1 MVSLNCVLGAIAL
14 VAVSGFPALFFSAKS
29 RIGQLITTVLVVIG
43 SLTGIAGIIPVMSG
57 AGEASMQ
64 VPWALPWGE
73 FSVKIDAL
81 GAVFLLLVFVIPLLG
96 SIYSLEYWKQSKHV
110 ENGQKL
116 GVFYGLLAAG
126 MAMVVIAHDT
136 ILFLIVWEIMAIA
149 AFFAATTEDDNS
161 SVRQAGWVYLI
172 ATHIGTLFLF
182 ALFIL
187 WSQYTG
193 STALNQVTGLSSQAA
208 GTLFLLALLG
218 FGFKAGIMPLHVWLP
233 GAHAN
238 APSHVSALMS
248 GVMLKMGIYGIVRIT
263 SLIPV
268 TDAWWGTVLLIVGIV
283 SGIAG
288 ITFAIS
294 QNDIKRML
302 AYSSI
307 ENIGI
312 ICIALGLA
320 LLGRYLGR
328 ADLVFLGLGGALLHV
343 LNHGFFKSLLFLN
356 AGAVIHAVH
365 TRDINL
371 MGGLAKKMPITSMLF
386 IAGAIAICALPPFNG
401 FVSEWLI
408 YIGLF
413 RTIPVGM
420 GESLPFAAL
429 GAVGLATIGPLAIA
443 SFVKLAGAVFLG
455 NPRSDTSSH
464 AKDPASPM
472 VIPMTILAVV
482 CLIIGIYPFVA
493 LPVIG
498 KATTAWA
505 GIHTNPISVAE
516 FAPLHLI
523 NIAAASLLIGVVL
536 LVVLFKLWKKR
547 ESSLGTWDCGYAQP
561 SNKMQYTGSSFGDT
575 LVKLFSFILWPV
587 EQHPSLGSNAFPRR
601 SGFKNVVTD
610 TILDRLVI
618 PVTRVAGRY
627 LPMIRVFQGG
637 QTHTYVLYILI
648 IIVVLLFLGI

>member
-1 MVSLNCVLGAIAL
+1 MVSLNFVLGAIAL
-14 VAVSGFPALFFSAKS
+14 LAVSGFPALFFSAKS
-29 RIGQLITTVLVVIG
+29 RIGQLITTLLVVIG
-43 SLTGIAGIIPVMSG
+43 SLTGIAAIIPVIHG
-57 AGEASMQ
+57 ADEMLMQ
-64 VPWALPWGE
+64 VPWALPWGV

-81 GAVFLLLVFVIPLLG
+81 GAVFLLLVFIIPLLG
-96 SIYSLEYWKQSKHV
+96 SIYGLEYWKQPKHV

-126 MAMVVIAHDT
+126 MAMVVIANDT
-136 ILFLIVWEIMAIA
+136 ILFLIVWEIMALA

-161 SVRQAGWVYLI
+161 NVRQAGWVYLI

-193 STALNQVTGLSSQAA
+193 STALNPVTGLSSKAA
-208 GTLFLLALLG
+208 GTLFILALIG

-307 ENIGI
+307 ENVGI

-328 ADLVFLGLGGALLHV
+328 TDLVFLGLGGALLHV
-343 LNHGFFKSLLFLN
+343 LNHGFFKSLLFFN

-371 MGGLAKKMPITSMLF
+371 MGGLAKKMPLTSMLF

-401 FVSEWLI
+401 FVSEWLM

-455 NPRSDTSSH
+455 NPRSEASSH
-464 AKDPASPM
+464 AKDPASQM
-472 VIPMTILAVV
+472 VVPMTIMAII
-482 CLIIGIYPFVA
+482 CLSIGIYPYIA
-493 LPVIG
+493 LPVIS
-498 KATTAWA
+498 KATTVWA
-505 GIHTNPISVAE
+505 GIQSNPISVAE
-516 FAPLHLI
+516 FAPLYFI
-523 NIAAASLLIGVVL
+523 NIAAATLLIAVVL
-536 LVVLFKLWKKR
+536 LAVIFKLWKKR
-547 ESSLGTWDCGYAQP
+547 DSTLGTWDCGYAQP
-561 SNKMQYTGSSFGDT
+561 TNKMQYTGSSFGNS
-575 LVKLFSFILWPV
+575 LVKLFGFILWPV
-587 EQHPSLGSNAFPRR
+587 EQHPTLGNSAFPRR
-601 SGFKNVVTD
+601 SGFKNVITD
-610 TILDRLVI
+610 TILDRLI
-618 PVTRVAGRY
+618 LPVFRVAGHY
-627 LPMIRVFQGG
+627 LPMVRVFQGG

>member
-1 MVSLNCVLGAIAL
+1 MVSLNFVLGAIAL
-14 VAVSGFPALFFSAKS
+14 LAVSGFPALFFSAKS
-29 RIGQLITTVLVVIG
+29 RIGQLITTLLVVIG
-43 SLTGIAGIIPVMSG
+43 SLTGIAAIIPVLHG
-57 AGEASMQ
+57 ADEMLMQ

-81 GAVFLLLVFVIPLLG
+81 GAVFLLLVFIIPLLG
-96 SIYSLEYWKQSKHV
+96 SIYSLEYWKQSKHI

-126 MAMVVIAHDT
+126 MAMVVIAKDT
-136 ILFLIVWEIMAIA
+136 ILFLIVWEIMALA

-161 SVRQAGWVYLI
+161 NVRQAGWVYLI

-193 STALNQVTGLSSQAA
+193 STSLNPVADLSSQAA
-208 GTLFLLALLG
+208 GTLFLLALIG

-268 TDAWWGTVLLIVGIV
+268 TDAWWGIVLLIVGIV

-288 ITFAIS
+288 ITYAIS

-328 ADLVFLGLGGALLHV
+328 TDLVFLGLGGALLHV

-371 MGGLAKKMPITSMLF
+371 MGGLAKKMPLTSMLF

-429 GAVGLATIGPLAIA
+429 GAVALATIGPLAIA

-455 NPRSDTSSH
+455 NPRSETSSH
-464 AKDPASPM
+464 AKDPASRM
-472 VIPMTILAVV
+472 LLPMTILAVI
-482 CLIIGIYPFVA
+482 CLVIGIYPFIA
-493 LPVIG
+493 LPVISN
-498 KATTAWA
+498 ATNIWA
-505 GIHTNPISVAE
+505 GIQSNPISVAE
-516 FAPLHLI
+516 FAPLHFI
-523 NIAAASLLIGVVL
+523 NIAAATLFLAVVL
-536 LVVLFKLWKKR
+536 LAVIFKLWKKR
-547 ESSLGTWDCGYAQP
+547 DSTLGTWDCGYAQP
-561 SNKMQYTGSSFGDT
+561 TNKMQYTGSSFGNS
-575 LVKLFSFILWPV
+575 LVKLFGFILWPV
-587 EQHPSLGSNAFPRR
+587 EQHPTLGSSAFPRR

-610 TILDRLVI
+610 TILDRLI
-618 PVTRVAGRY
+618 LPVFRVAGHY
-627 LPMIRVFQGG
+627 LPMVRVFQGG

>member
-1 MVSLNCVLGAIAL
+1 MVSLNYVLGAIAL
-14 VAVSGFPALFFSAKS
+14 LAVSGFPALFFSAKS
-29 RIGQLITTVLVVIG
+29 RIGQLVTTVLVVIG
-43 SLTGIAGIIPVMSG
+43 ALTGIAGIVPVING
-57 AGEASMQ
+57 AGEAALQ
-64 VPWALPWGE
+64 VPWALPWGQ
-73 FSVKIDAL
+73 FSVKIDVL
-81 GAVFLLLVFVIPLLG
+81 GAVFLLLVFIIPLLG

-126 MAMVVIAHDT
+126 MAMVVIAKDT
-136 ILFLIVWEIMAIA
+136 ILFLIVWEIMALA

-161 SVRQAGWVYLI
+161 NVRQAGWVYLI

-193 STALNQVTGLSSQAA
+193 STELNPVAGLSSKAA
-208 GTLFLLALLG
+208 GTLFLLALTG

-268 TDAWWGTVLLIVGIV
+268 TDAWWGTVLLVIGIV

-343 LNHGFFKSLLFLN
+343 LNHGFFKSLLFFN
-356 AGAVIHAVH
+356 AGAVIHGVH
-365 TRDINL
+365 TRDINQ
-371 MGGLAKKMPITSMLF
+371 MGGLAKKMPFTSLLF
-386 IAGAIAICALPPFNG
+386 IMGAIAICALPPLNG
-401 FVSEWLI
+401 FISEWLI
-408 YIGLF
+408 YVGLF
-413 RTIPVGM
+413 RTIPQGM

-429 GAVGLATIGPLAIA
+429 GAVALATIGPLAIA
-443 SFVKLAGAVFLG
+443 SFVKLAGTVFLG

-464 AKDPASPM
+464 AHDPGLPM
-472 VIPMTILAVV
+472 VIPMIILAVI
-482 CLIIGIYPFVA
+482 CLVIGVYPFFV
-493 LPVIG
+493 LPVIS
-498 KATTAWA
+498 KATTLWA
-505 GIHTNPISVAE
+505 GMQSPISVAE

-523 NIAAASLLIGVVL
+523 SVAAASLLTAVL
-536 LVVLFKLWKKR
+536 LLAVIFKLWKKR
-547 ESSLGTWDCGYAQP
+547 ESTLGTWDCGYAQP
-561 SNKMQYTGSSFGDT
+561 TNKMQYTGSSFGNS
-575 LVKLFSFILWPV
+575 LVKLFSFILRPV
-587 EQHPSLGSNAFPRR
+587 EQHPELSGAFPRR
-601 SGFKNVVTD
+601 SGFKNVITD
-610 TILDRLVI
+610 TILDHLILPLFRI
-618 PVTRVAGRY
+618 AGHY
-627 LPMIRVFQGG
+627 LPMVRVIQGG

>member
-1 MVSLNCVLGAIAL
+1 MVSPNVILGAIAL
-14 VAVSGFPALFFSAKS
+14 VAVSGFPALLFSSKS
-29 RIGQLITTVLVVIG
+29 RIGQLITTSLVVIG
-43 SLTGIAGIIPVMSG
+43 SLAGIAGIVPVMTGSG
-57 AGEASMQ
+57 EIALQ
-64 VPWALPWGE
+64 VPWALPWGQ
-73 FSVKIDAL
+73 FSVKVDAL
-81 GAVFLLLVFVIPLLG
+81 SAVFLLLVFIIPLLG
-96 SIYSLEYWKQSKHV
+96 SMYGLEYWKQSKHV
-110 ENGQKL
+110 DNGKKL
-116 GVFYGLLAAG
+116 GVFFGLLAAG
-126 MAMVVIAHDT
+126 MAMVVIAKDT
-136 ILFLIVWEIMAIA
+136 ILFLIVWEIMALA

-193 STALNQVTGLSSQAA
+193 STELQPVVGLSSKAA
-208 GTLFLLALLG
+208 GTLFLLALIG

-248 GVMLKMGIYGIVRIT
+248 GVMLKMGIYGIVRMT

-294 QNDIKRML
+294 QNDIKKML

-320 LLGRYLGR
+320 LLGRFLGR
-328 ADLVFLGLGGALLHV
+328 TDLVFLGLGGALLHV
-343 LNHGFFKSLLFLN
+343 LNHGFFKSLLFFN
-356 AGAVIHAVH
+356 AGAIIHAVH

-371 MGGLAKKMPITSMLF
+371 MGGLAKKMPFTSMLF
-386 IAGAIAICALPPFNG
+386 MAGAIAICALPPLNG
-401 FVSEWLI
+401 FISEWLI

-413 RTIPVGM
+413 RTIPQGM

-429 GAVGLATIGPLAIA
+429 GAVALATIGPLAIA

-455 NPRSDTSSH
+455 GPRSEISSH
-464 AKDPASPM
+464 AKDPGSPM
-472 VIPMTILAVV
+472 VIPMILLAGI
-482 CLIIGIYPFVA
+482 CLVIGIFPLVVIPF
-493 LPVIG
+493 ISN
-498 KATTAWA
+498 ATSVWA
-505 GIHTNPISVAE
+505 GIASKPVSVAE
-516 FAPLHLI
+516 FAPLEWI
-523 NIAAASLLIGVVL
+523 SVAAVSLLIAIVL
-536 LVVLFKLWKKR
+536 IVIIFKLWKKHN
-547 ESSLGTWDCGYAQP
+547 SSVGTWDCGYAQP
-561 SNKMQYTGSSFGDT
+561 TNKMQYTGSSFGNS

-587 EQHPSLGSNAFPRR
+587 EQHPGVGGAPFPHR

-610 TILDRLVI
+610 TILDRLI
-618 PVTRVAGRY
+618 MPVFRVAGHY
-627 LPMIRVFQGG
+627 LPMVRVLHRG

>member
-1 MVSLNCVLGAIAL
+1 MVSLNLVLGAIAL
-14 VAVSGFPALFFSAKS
+14 LAVSGFPALLFSAKS
-29 RIGQLITTVLVVIG
+29 RIGQLVTTSLVVLG
-43 SLTGIAGIIPVMSG
+43 SLAGIAGIFPVMGG
-57 AGEASMQ
+57 AGEVSMQ
-64 VPWALPWGE
+64 VPWALPWGQ
-73 FSVKIDAL
+73 FSVGLDAL
-81 GAVFLLLVFVIPLLG
+81 SAVFLLLVLVIPLLG
-96 SIYSLEYWKQSKHV
+96 SIYSLEYWKQSNHV
-110 ENGQKL
+110 ENGRKL
-116 GVFYGLLAAG
+116 GIFYGLLAAG
-126 MAMVVIAHDT
+126 MAMVVIAKDT
-136 ILFLIVWEIMAIA
+136 ILFLIVWEIMALA
-149 AFFAATTEDDNS
+149 AFFAATAEDDNS

-182 ALFIL
+182 ILFIL
-187 WSQYTG
+187 WNQYTG
-193 STALNQVTGLSSQAA
+193 STGLNPVTSLSSKAA
-208 GTLFLLALLG
+208 GTLFLLALTG

-294 QNDIKRML
+294 QNDIKKML

-320 LLGRYLGR
+320 LLGRYQGR
-328 ADLVFLGLGGALLHV
+328 ADLIFLGLGGALLHV
-343 LNHGFFKSLLFLN
+343 LNHGFFKSLLFFN

-365 TRDINL
+365 TRDINQ
-371 MGGLAKKMPITSMLF
+371 MGGLAKKMPFTSLLF

-401 FVSEWLI
+401 FVSEWLM

-413 RTIPVGM
+413 RTIPQGM

-429 GAVGLATIGPLAIA
+429 GAVALATIGPLAIA

-455 NPRSDTSSH
+455 NPRNDISSH

-472 VIPMTILAVV
+472 VIPMIILAVI
-482 CLIIGIYPFVA
+482 CLVIGIFPFIV
-493 LPVIG
+493 LPVIS
-498 KATTAWA
+498 KATTVWA
-505 GIHTNPISVAE
+505 GIPSKPISVAE
-516 FAPLHLI
+516 FAPLHWI
-523 NIAAASLLIGVVL
+523 NVAAASLLIAVVL
-536 LVVLFKLWKKR
+536 LAVIFKLWKKR
-547 ESSLGTWDCGYAQP
+547 DSNIGTWDCGYAQP
-561 SNKMQYTGSSFGDT
+561 TNKMQYTGSSFGDS

-587 EQHPSLGSNAFPRR
+587 EQRPGLSGVFPRR

-610 TILDRLVI
+610 AILERLI
-618 PVTRVAGRY
+618 MPVFRIAGHY
-627 LPMIRVFQGG
+627 LPMVRVFHRG

-648 IIVVLLFLGI
+648 IIVVLLFMGI